1 MSSAQRPS
9 DPELPRGRTGDV
21 RLGVEAWLAAH
32 GAGRDAAVGAPPP
45 EDTAALG
52 PDADQEAVARKILLD
67 QLTGQA
73 RSRSQLTDRLAAK
86 GVPDEIAERLLDR
99 FEEVGLVDDW
109 AFARSWVESRQSGKG
124 LARRALAQELRRK
137 GIADEVAREALDEVD
152 ADDEVEAARVLVRR
166 RLRSVARVDHAAAVR
181 RLSGMLARKG
191 YPSGTAF
198 RVVREELA
206 AAGRG
211 VDPALE
217 DVDPDLP

>member
-21 RLGVEAWLAAH
+21 RLGVETWLAAQ
-32 GAGRDAAVGAPPP
+32 GADPDAAVGVPPP

-73 RSRSQLTDRLAAK
+73 RSRSELTDKLAAK
-86 GVPDEIAERLLDR
+86 GVPGETAERLLDR
-99 FEEVGLVDDW
+99 FEEVGLVDDE
-109 AFARSWVESRQSGKG
+109 AFARSWVQSRQSGKG

-137 GIADEVAREALDEVD
+137 GIADEVAREALDEV
-152 ADDEVEAARVLVRR
+152 EAARVLVRR
-166 RLRSVARVDHAAAVR
+166 KLRSVARVDDATAVR

-191 YPSGTAF
+191 YPPGTAL

-206 AAGRG
+206 AAGAG
-211 VDPALE
+211 ADPAL
-217 DVDPDLP
+217 DAVDPDLP